1 MFMNVLL
8 PEPDG
13 PMTATN
19 SPGSDRERDAVE
31 RAHLDLAHLVDA
43 DEVLDPDDV
52 VGQAQNLRPPPG
64 AGRAGATARRRPWL
78 VTRPT
83 ITASPDLEVARERPA

>member
-19 SPGSDRERDAVE
+19 SPGPDRERDAVE
-31 RAHLDLAHLVDA
+31 GAHLDLAHLVHP

-52 VGQAQNLRPPPG
+52 VL
-64 AGRAGATARRRPWL
+64 
-78 VTRPT
+78 
-83 ITASPDLEVARERPA
+83 DH